1 MQITTVH
8 TLLFQMTCEGNEQHQ
23 AALAIVKCGAQS
35 MGLTVVE
42 RSLPMAETS
51 PVTARHTSF
60 NVAAPTFET
69 CEHYWMEV
77 MRSLA
82 FIGVEATSP

>member
-8 TLLFQMTCEGNEQHQ
+8 TLAFSITCDGNDQHN
-23 AALAIVKCGAQS
+23 AALSIIKCGAQS
-35 MGLTVVE
+35 LGLTMTE

-51 PVTARHTSF
+51 PVTA
-60 NVAAPTFET
+60 PTFEI